1 MSGDNFAAQSYDA
14 YRRIL
19 AAESEKFKTETG
31 LGGLL
36 FFAGSLAEQVRPF
49 LVAANIA
56 GVASLVVAENA
67 ERGKEALRDG
77 VVDFLV
83 SSLDEA
89 LRILKNE
96 LRKKQPTAV
105 AVTLTYAE
113 VLAEMVERGVQP
125 DLLSADVVG
134 AEKFLELGARSLP
147 DSGELAPQ
155 LLIVVRGAAPILAR
169 VDAFW
174 REKFPETDAPNERWQ
189 RLSARYLGRLA
200 QGLRLYVCAPE
211 NAAERNAALRDLI
224 EAESLEATIDL
235 SK

>member
-1 MSGDNFAAQSYDA
+1 MSRDNFAAQSYDA

-19 AAESEKFKTETG
+19 AAVPEKFKTETG
-31 LGGLL
+31 LGGML
-36 FFAGSLAEQVRPF
+36 FFAGRLMEHTRPF

-56 GVASLVVAENA
+56 GAASLVVAEDA

-96 LRKKQPTAV
+96 LRKKQPTSV
-105 AVTLTYAE
+105 AVTASYTEILT
-113 VLAEMVERGVQP
+113 EMIERGVQP
-125 DLLSADVVG
+125 DLVDVELDG
-134 AEKFLELGARSLP
+134 AGKFLEFGARSLP
-147 DSGELAPQ
+147 ESGAIPKRSM
-155 LLIVVRGAAPILAR
+155 IVVRGMATELAR

-174 REKFPETDAPNERWQ
+174 REKFSAESLVSERWQ

-200 QGLRLYVCAPE
+200 QGLRLYGCEPKH
-211 NAAERNAALRDLI
+211 AAERAAAVRELI
-224 EAESLEATIDL
+224 EIESFEATVEM
-235 SK
+235 SM